1 MPHLNSKLDS
11 SKFSLAM
18 IREITLTTLEM
29 NVIVK
34 AVEAVTNDLS
44 LRYDPIKKTCYWN
57 MPVIYLIIKY
67 QNDVR

>member
-1 MPHLNSKLDS
+1 MPHLTSKLDS

-44 LRYDPIKKTCYWN
+44 LRLRSNKKNLLLKHACNISYH
-57 MPVIYLIIKY
+57 LIPE
-67 QNDVR
+67 

>member
-1 MPHLNSKLDS
+1 MPHLTSKLDP

-57 MPVIYLIIKY
+57 IPVIYLII
-67 QNDVR
+67 

>member
-1 MPHLNSKLDS
+1 
-11 SKFSLAM
+11 M

-44 LRYDPIKKTCYWN
+44 LRYDPIKK
-57 MPVIYLIIKY
+57 PVIETCL
-67 QNDVR
+67 

>member
-1 MPHLNSKLDS
+1 MPHLTSKLDS

-44 LRYDPIKKTCYWN
+44 LRYDPIEKTCYWN
-57 MPVIYLIIKY
+57 MPVIYLII
-67 QNDVR
+67 

>member
-44 LRYDPIKKTCYWN
+44 LRYDPIKKNLLLKHACNISYH
-57 MPVIYLIIKY
+57 
-67 QNDVR
+67 

>member
-1 MPHLNSKLDS
+1 MPHLTSKLDS
-11 SKFSLAM
+11 SKLSLAM
-18 IREITLTTLEM
+18 IREITQTTLEM

-57 MPVIYLIIKY
+57 MPVIYLII
-67 QNDVR
+67 